1 MKISLIGALR
11 LKPFDEHVD
20 ARCAGALY
28 ARSRILTAL
37 VLATALSAL
46 VALGMVFV
54 GHPSS
59 LLAIGVSVSISAITA
74 GMEWHAGLHARALNQ
89 LFATVIAVGGISLMA
104 PSWNAPL

>member
-28 ARSRILTAL
+28 ARSRILTAF
-37 VLATALSAL
+37 VLGTALSAL
-46 VALGMVFV
+46 LALGMVLAS
-54 GHPSS
+54 HPNSF
-59 LLAIGVSVSISAITA
+59 LAIGVSVSMSAITA

-89 LFATVIAVGGISLMA
+89 LFATVIAVVGISLIA
-104 PSWNAPL
+104 SS